1 MKKLVFAA
9 VAFSLS
15 NVAFSQSAFEGVF
28 GQIGIGYE
36 STKSNIS
43 NGNFPSI
50 SEDYTI
56 SNASNSSGFGGTITV
71 GSYFKV
77 TNTFLLGV
85 GAEYSPLATSNANFT
100 QNLPGVPDVEAMKF
114 KKKNSYNLFL
124 SPAVVLDKDKLAYL
138 KVGYSGM
145 SAQITTSDNEKDNYN
160 FSGYSLGI
168 GYKQI
173 IKGGLYGF
181 AESNY
186 SSYGSKTYVGST
198 GNVKPNTMNLLVGV
212 GYKF

>member
-1 MKKLVFAA
+1 MKKLLLAA
-9 VAFSLS
+9 VALGMS
-15 NVAFSQSAFEGVF
+15 NAAFSQSVFEGFF
-28 GQIGIGYE
+28 GQVGIGYE

-56 SNASNSSGFGGTITV
+56 SNASNSNGFAGTITL

-77 TNTFLLGV
+77 TNSFLVGI
-85 GAEYSPLATSNANFT
+85 GAEYSPIATSNANFT
-100 QNLPGVPDVEAMKF
+100 QNIPGVGDSETLKF
-114 KKKNSYNLFL
+114 KKNNSYNIFI
-124 SPAVVLDKDKLAYL
+124 SPAIALDKDKLAYL
-138 KVGYSGM
+138 KVGYTGM
-145 SAQITTSDNEKDNYN
+145 NAQITNSDNETDKYN
-160 FSGYSLGI
+160 FNGYSLGL
-168 GYKQI
+168 GYKQV

-181 AESNY
+181 AEGNY
-186 SSYGSKTYVGST
+186 SSYSSKTYVGST